1 MRLLDRFRR
10 EFVLR
15 AASLFH
21 SSFNI
26 NKQHFA
32 VSSRSSVCSTH
43 FSGIADGT
51 DGRTDGSFPS
61 HAKPWAR
68 MQVARLLP
76 QKHATLPSQYKVNTS
91 TFFQG
96 HVCLLPPVAFPLAK
110 WKRADGRGR
119 RERMSAFLPSLIY
132 PWENILSGKQ
142 SRWRTRIYLPCL

>member
-43 FSGIADGT
+43 FSGIADGRMDHSLAT
-51 DGRTDGSFPS
+51 QSLEHECRLRDSFDRSTQPCLHNIGEYFHILPRPRLFVAPS
-61 HAKPWAR
+61 C
-68 MQVARLLP
+68 
-76 QKHATLPSQYKVNTS
+76 LPSCQME
-91 TFFQG
+91 
-96 HVCLLPPVAFPLAK
+96 
-110 WKRADGRGR
+110 ADGGNGCR
-119 RERMSAFLPSLIY
+119 RSYPRSLIY

>member
-1 MRLLDRFRR
+1 MRRVRLLDRFRR

-61 HAKPWAR
+61 HAKHECRLRDSFDRSTQPCLHNIGEHFHILPR
-68 MQVARLLP
+68 PRLFVAP
-76 QKHATLPSQYKVNTS
+76 SCLPSCQME
-91 TFFQG
+91 
-96 HVCLLPPVAFPLAK
+96 
-110 WKRADGRGR
+110 ADGRTRTEGTDVGV
-119 RERMSAFLPSLIY
+119 PSY
-132 PWENILSGKQ
+132 PRSFTHGK
-142 SRWRTRIYLPCL
+142 TF